1 MLQRVFMYTSGLP
14 PIFLMFDTITNT
26 LVAWAQTVPL
36 EVFTFVGSF
45 VEEVLA
51 PIPSPI
57 IMTATGSIAAAQEKA
72 MWYLLVLS
80 LIGAFGKTIGAVLVY
95 FIADKAEDILIGR
108 FGKIIGVSHAEVEAL
123 GKKFKGTWKDV
134 FLLLFL
140 RALPIM
146 SSAVVSVC
154 SGVIKIRM
162 RTYLIATF
170 LGTIIRDFFYLY
182 VGFTGIETL
191 HRLVDGFD
199 SIESIIQAVIAILI
213 VVFIGWIAWKRKM
226 REKTQK
232 AV

>member
-1 MLQRVFMYTSGLP
+1 
-14 PIFLMFDTITNT
+14 MFDSITQY
-26 LVAWAQTVPL
+26 LLAWAQTVPL
-36 EVFTFVGSF
+36 ELFTFVASF

-57 IMTATGSIAAAQEKA
+57 VMVTTGSIASAQEKA

-80 LIGAFGKTIGAVLVY
+80 LIGAAGKTLGAVLVY
-95 FIADKAEDILIGR
+95 FIADKAEDLVIGK
-108 FGKIIGVSHAEVEAL
+108 FGKLIGVSHAEVEAL

-162 RTYLIATF
+162 RVYVIATF

-182 VGFTGIETL
+182 VGYTGIQTL
-191 HRLVDGFD
+191 HRLVEGFD
-199 SIESIIQAVIAILI
+199 SIESIIQAVIAVLI
-213 VVFIGWIAWKRKM
+213 VLFIGWIYWKRRIAK
-226 REKTQK
+226 KT
-232 AV
+232 VT